1 MFGPCEFMKIKSLKL
16 WATQLDELAAFY
28 RDTLGLIVS
37 ARQNR
42 FEAYVGYTRLAFH
55 QAETAEGGL
64 YHFAINIPENQFDE
78 GKAWLAQHVP
88 LIQDRNGAD
97 TFDFLS
103 WNAHACYCYDPAGNI
118 VELIARHSL
127 DCATT
132 EPFSPR
138 SLLGVSE
145 MGLVTDD
152 VRGSANQLSQK
163 FGLGVYDGAGSD
175 VFAAIGDEQGLF
187 IVVKRGREWY
197 PDTGKWATSSRFT
210 LTFEQ
215 NGEVHSWEEH
225 DKH

>member
-1 MFGPCEFMKIKSLKL
+1 MKIKSLKL
-16 WATQLDELAAFY
+16 WATQLDALAAFY
-28 RDTLGLIVS
+28 RDTLGLIISV
-37 ARQNR
+37 RQNR
-42 FEAYVGYTRLAFH
+42 FEVYVGYTRLAFH
-55 QAETAEGGL
+55 QAETAEGSP

-78 GKAWLAQHVP
+78 GKAWLAQRVS
-88 LIQDRNGAD
+88 LIKDRDGSD

-127 DCATT
+127 DCAADGSLG
-132 EPFSPR
+132 PFSSR

-152 VRGSANQLSQK
+152 VRDTTHQLCTK

-175 VFAAIGDEQGLF
+175 TFAAVGDEQGLF

-197 PDTGKWATSSRFT
+197 PDTGRLAASSRFT
-210 LTFEQ
+210 LAFEMK
-215 NGEVHSWEEH
+215 GEVHSWEAH
-225 DKH
+225 

>member
-1 MFGPCEFMKIKSLKL
+1 MKIKSIKL
-16 WATQLDELAAFY
+16 WALQLDALAAFY
-28 RDTLGLIVS
+28 RDTLGLIIS

-42 FEAYVGYTRLAFH
+42 FEAYVGYTRLAFQ
-55 QAETAEGGL
+55 QAEAAEGGP

-78 GKAWLAQHVP
+78 GKAWLAQRVP
-88 LIQDRNGAD
+88 LIQDRNGVD

-127 DCATT
+127 DSAADGSLG
-132 EPFSPR
+132 PFSPR

-152 VRGSANQLSQK
+152 VRGSVNQLCQK

-175 VFAAIGDEQGLF
+175 AFAAVGDEQGLF
-187 IVVKRGREWY
+187 IVVKRGREWF
-197 PDTGKWATSSRFT
+197 PDTGNQAKSARFT
-210 LTFEQ
+210 LAFEF
-215 NGEVHSWEEH
+215 NGEMHSWEEH
-225 DKH
+225 